1 MSQPHVLFEVTIRT
15 IQGRFLLRPS
25 KKLNELILGVIGRG
39 LDLYPG
45 VRLYVF
51 KIASNHIHLIL
62 SAPDQKTLSRFMNY
76 INSNIAREAGR
87 LHHWKDKFWSRR
99 YRAIP
104 ILDDESL
111 MRRVRYVLSH
121 GCKEGLVSNPLQWP
135 GVGCERGL
143 IHGETL
149 KGTWYDRTAFYEA
162 ERRGKECR
170 LEDFAV
176 EYDVPL
182 TRLPCFE
189 DLPEEKVRGIYS
201 RMVEDIGIET
211 RERLRREGRSPLG
224 VDAVMSQ
231 NPHGR
236 PREPK
241 REPAPLCHASTK
253 EKRKEYRRAYH
264 AFVALFRRAADL
276 LRKGVRDVRFP
287 ENCFP
292 PPMPFAAVAVS
303 GVPP

>member
-121 GCKEGLVSNPLQWP
+121 GCKEGLVSNPLQW
-135 GVGCERGL
+135 G
-143 IHGETL
+143 
-149 KGTWYDRTAFYEA
+149 DA
-162 ERRGKECR
+162 EGH
-170 LEDFAV
+170 L
-176 EYDVPL
+176 
-182 TRLPCFE
+182 
-189 DLPEEKVRGIYS
+189 VR
-201 RMVEDIGIET
+201 
-211 RERLRREGRSPLG
+211 
-224 VDAVMSQ
+224 
-231 NPHGR
+231 PHGI
-236 PREPK
+236 
-241 REPAPLCHASTK
+241 L
-253 EKRKEYRRAYH
+253 
-264 AFVALFRRAADL
+264 
-276 LRKGVRDVRFP
+276 
-287 ENCFP
+287 
-292 PPMPFAAVAVS
+292 
-303 GVPP
+303 